1 VGVCQG
7 ILNNFSVHYFIEGHK
22 VIDPANRCARA
33 RSAALSSLG
42 LGGAVW
48 FQNIFNIIFYILLF
62 LLYELEEIK
71 PMRRPSVVTVSH
83 SLRSF

>member
-1 VGVCQG
+1 MSGDFG
-7 ILNNFSVHYFIEGHK
+7 YF
-22 VIDPANRCARA
+22 
-33 RSAALSSLG
+33 LSSLFH
-42 LGGAVW
+42 L
-48 FQNIFNIIFYILLF
+48 IFNIIFYILLF